1 MTYQKIQT
9 IHSQHFFTRYPVI
22 NKKKEIVGIFNM
34 EVFYWRLIKSKEAHW
49 HDYIDK
55 EVVFFSPDDKLDKVL
70 VKLQNTNCRLGV
82 IREKKKLLG
91 IITLQD
97 VLSALVGKIRDERDI
112 LLLPS
117 RLNQSPR
124 P

>member
-1 MTYQKIQT
+1 M
-9 IHSQHFFTRYPVI
+9 
-22 NKKKEIVGIFNM
+22 
-34 EVFYWRLIKSKEAHW
+34 
-49 HDYIDK
+49 DYIDK
-55 EVVFFSPDDKLDKVL
+55 KIIYLSPQDKLDYALTRLK
-70 VKLQNTNCRLGV
+70 NANCRLAV

-97 VLSALVGKIRDERDI
+97 ILSALVGKIRDERDI

-117 RLNQSPR
+117 RQQQSPR